1 MVSNVQK
8 GKSLDEA
15 QETAYIA
22 TLEARLHA
30 FDGSQPGGV
39 PGAMPP
45 LPGTNET
52 AMGSDSSESGS
63 DSDSD
68 SD

>member
-1 MVSNVQK
+1 MTNVQK
-8 GKSLDEA
+8 GKSLDED
-15 QETAYIA
+15 QESAYIA
-22 TLEARLHA
+22 TLEARLNA

-45 LPGTNET
+45 LPGTNEN